1 MIRSIFISEKT
12 DAPIQFKNSAT
23 LIEGKGIEGDRYAT
37 GKGLYSG
44 IKKWDANLTIISE
57 EPFLELKKEKGIF
70 VDPKDLRRNII
81 VKGVN
86 LSDFIGKEFKIG
98 SEVICVGRDYWPPCA
113 YIVEKTGRKEIF
125 KYLARHCGIGVT
137 IIKSGK
143 IKLGDKLE
151 LLNKE
156 KS

>member
-1 MIRSIFISEKT
+1 M
-12 DAPIQFKNSAT
+12 
-23 LIEGKGIEGDRYAT
+23 IEGKGIEGDRYAT

-81 VKGVN
+81 VKGVD
-86 LSDFIGKEFKIG
+86 LSKLIGQKFKIG
-98 SEVICVGRDYWPPCA
+98 PEAICIGRDYWPPCA

-125 KYLARHCGIGVT
+125 KFLARHCGIGVT

-143 IKLGDKLE
+143 IKRGDIIE
-151 LLNKE
+151 LLKENK
-156 KS
+156 